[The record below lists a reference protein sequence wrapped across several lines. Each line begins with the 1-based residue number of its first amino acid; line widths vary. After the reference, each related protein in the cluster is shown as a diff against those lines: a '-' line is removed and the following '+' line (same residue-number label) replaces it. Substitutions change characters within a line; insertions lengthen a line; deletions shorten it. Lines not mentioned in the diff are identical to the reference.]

1 MRDLEREVCYK
12 MMPFFYKSIIY
23 FNLFFNQST
32 EIGCDVILGM
42 GSSLSAGIG
51 AGSGLI

>member
-1 MRDLEREVCYK
+1 MRDLER
-12 MMPFFYKSIIY
+12 KSVMY
-23 FNLFFNQST
+23 FLFKLIKT
-32 EIGCDVILGM
+32 GCDVILGM